1 MRPSTRC
8 LCLRSLDERT
18 SSDAEAFSLSEQE
31 EEENFDHHLVASL
44 ETDVVPCIGDDRVPD
59 YLITQLAK
67 ILQQGSQL
75 LQDESNEEYPPTPTS
90 PTRPDTRSAPL
101 SGKAE
106 GEEVG
111 STVPLLAVSR
121 ERFSYWCLDLLF
133 FICSDTAKGR
143 SMSLGVYPWKTDR
156 VIYPDNEASRRRIA
170 ALGLPA
176 LIGRCRTTLAGYV
189 ADERL
194 RGNLPFPRY
203 VILDESWA

>member
-1 MRPSTRC
+1 MVEFCPTGTPLTRC
-8 LCLRSLDERT
+8 LCPEFLDEGT
-18 SSDAEAFSLSEQE
+18 SSAADAFSLSEQE
-31 EEENFDHHLVASL
+31 EEEKFDHHLVASL
-44 ETDVVPCIGDDRVPD
+44 ETDVVPCLGDGRVPD

-75 LQDESNEEYPPTPTS
+75 LQDGSSEEYPPTPTS
-90 PTRPDTRSAPL
+90 LTHPEIQ

-106 GEEVG
+106 DEDIG

-133 FICSDTAKGR
+133 FICSDTAKGISTSSSVCPR
-143 SMSLGVYPWKTDR
+143 KTDE
-156 VIYPDNEASRRRIA
+156 VFYPDNETSRRRMA
-170 ALGLPA
+170 ALSLPA

-194 RGNLPFPRY
+194 RGNLPFPR
-203 VILDESWA
+203 

>member
-1 MRPSTRC
+1 
-8 LCLRSLDERT
+8 
-18 SSDAEAFSLSEQE
+18 
-31 EEENFDHHLVASL
+31 
-44 ETDVVPCIGDDRVPD
+44 VPCLGDDRVPD

-75 LQDESNEEYPPTPTS
+75 LQDESSEEYPLTPTS
-90 PTRPDTRSAPL
+90 AMHPQIRSTPL
-101 SGKAE
+101 NSKAE
-106 GEEVG
+106 GEDVG

-133 FICSDTAKGR
+133 FICSDAAKGR
-143 SMSLGVYPWKTDR
+143 STIVAGVLIETDSR
-156 VIYPDNEASRRRIA
+156 LNLDNETPRRRIA
-170 ALGLPA
+170 ALSLPA

-203 VILDESWA
+203 VYSG